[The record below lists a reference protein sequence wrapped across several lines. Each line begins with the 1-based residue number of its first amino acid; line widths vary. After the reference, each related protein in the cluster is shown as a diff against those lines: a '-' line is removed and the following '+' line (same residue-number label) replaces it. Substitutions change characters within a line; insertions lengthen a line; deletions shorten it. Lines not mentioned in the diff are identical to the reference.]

1 MSALDI
7 VETLGG
13 RWDKSKGYGFASCP
27 CHADKTPSLKIK
39 DGPDGDVILHCFA
52 GCDWKQIKDVL
63 RQKGLLPPLNE
74 PTVPG
79 AALRV
84 SPYRPSPGQMAN
96 RRGDHPVDHH
106 LDHGGDENSRIEAA
120 RQIWRSTLPAPGT
133 AVETYLRGRGITA
146 PIPASIRYA
155 PSLLHT
161 PTGLL
166 LPTMVAAI
174 QGPDRQIMGIHRTFL
189 RADGKGKV
197 PFTRPKM
204 MLGRCAQGAVRLA
217 KAGPKL
223 AVGEGIESS
232 LSVLQ
237 ETNIPV
243 WAALSTSGMKALILP
258 PCVREV
264 ILCPDADE
272 PGEKAAKEAAQRFI
286 SEGRIVRIAR
296 PPQGMDFNDVL
307 IASRQIVSLE
317 NYRKTTNG

>member
-1 MSALDI
+1 MNMKAQD
-7 VETLGG
+7 VVRALGG
-13 RWDKSKGYGFASCP
+13 KWDKCRGYGFARCT
-27 CHADKTPSLKIK
+27 CHSDRTPSLKIQ
-39 DGPDGDVILHCFA
+39 DGPDGDIVLHCFA
-52 GCDWKQIKDVL
+52 GCDWKDIKDDL
-63 RQKGLLPPLNE
+63 RQRGLLPPLNAPKE
-74 PTVPG
+74 QG
-79 AALRV
+79 ARTKTPPMPAA
-84 SPYRPSPGQMAN
+84 GAIIAADDA
-96 RRGDHPVDHH
+96 G
-106 LDHGGDENSRIEAA
+106 ENSRIEAA

-133 AVETYLRGRGITA
+133 AVEIYLRGRGITA
-146 PIPASIRYA
+146 PIPPTIRYA

-223 AVGEGIESS
+223 AIGEGIENS

-243 WAALSTSGMKALILP
+243 WAALSTSGMKALALP
-258 PCVREV
+258 SSVHEI
-264 ILCPDADE
+264 ILCRDPDE
-272 PGEKAAKEAAQRFI
+272 PGEMAAPVTEINICA
-286 SEGRIVRIAR
+286 
-296 PPQGMDFNDVL
+296 D
-307 IASRQIVSLE
+307 
-317 NYRKTTNG
+317 